1 MRRALPPVPGAE
13 LGVSELLRRPAAEAW
28 RGNLAEVTAGNLLE
42 ESAAWSPPEAWRG
55 NLAEVTAGNL
65 LEESAA
71 WSPPEAP
78 SWLSARVEEEEHC
91 RLLEN
96 IRV

>member
-42 ESAAWSPPEAWRG
+42 ESAAWSPPEA
-55 NLAEVTAGNL
+55 
-65 LEESAA
+65 
-71 WSPPEAP
+71 P